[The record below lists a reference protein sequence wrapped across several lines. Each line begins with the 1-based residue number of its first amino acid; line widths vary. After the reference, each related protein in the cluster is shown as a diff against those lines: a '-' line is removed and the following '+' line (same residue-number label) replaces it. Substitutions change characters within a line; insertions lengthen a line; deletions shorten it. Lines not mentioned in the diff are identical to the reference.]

1 MNTHLECIPCFM
13 QQTLDVLNMTTD
25 DEKLKERIMR
35 KVLRKTSHFAK
46 NSPPP
51 AMAMEMHRLIRRKTG
66 VEDPYKEIKTR
77 ANTFAMEHLAEL
89 EQIISGSDDPFE
101 TSLRLAIAGNIMDWG
116 AKTHSDIS
124 EEGVKQTLQDA
135 LTDPI
140 MGEPIE
146 TLRGALEAA
155 SDLLYLADNAGE
167 IAFDSLFI
175 DHIPVEKIVVAVKS
189 GPAIN
194 DALMEDARQVGLTE
208 KVEVIES
215 GADSPG
221 TLWEET
227 NPAFRRR
234 FKNADLIISKG
245 QGNYEA
251 LSDRDENIFFLLKIK
266 CLVLA
271 RDTGQQIGDMA
282 LLRTPVRATRSL

>member
-1 MNTHLECIPCFM
+1 M

-155 SDLLYLADNAGE
+155 SDLLYLADNSGE
-167 IAFDSLFI
+167 MWFDTVLLEQLQPKCQ
-175 DHIPVEKIVVAVKS
+175 HLTYVVKAH
-189 GPAIN
+189 PIIN
-194 DALMEDARQVGLTE
+194 DVTLNDARTAGVTAFADVMAGDAGQDASAPGLVLSLASDE
-208 KVEVIES
+208 
-215 GADSPG
+215 
-221 TLWEET
+221 
-227 NPAFRRR
+227 FMRR
-234 FKNADLIISKG
+234 FIEADLVIAKG

-251 LSDRDENIFFLLKIK
+251 LSESSRTVFFLLMVK
-266 CLVLA
+266 CPLVA
-271 RDTGQQIGDMA
+271 ADIG
-282 LLRTPVRATRSL
+282 RPVGSMVLTVNP